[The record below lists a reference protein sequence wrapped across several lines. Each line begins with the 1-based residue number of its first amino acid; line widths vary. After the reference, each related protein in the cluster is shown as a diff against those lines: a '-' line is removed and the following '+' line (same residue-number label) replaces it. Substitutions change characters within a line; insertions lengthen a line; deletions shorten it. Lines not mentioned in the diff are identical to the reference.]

1 MKRFIRLL
9 ILGFLLLNISIAVI
23 LGYRHLSRERNFY
36 DQAFDQLRG
45 GNQGIPMVTI
55 GFEDG
60 GSASVILEHSCCSGA
75 GFDAV
80 AVRTSDGQEFVSNNN
95 YCGLEG
101 FDWGS
106 KESLVKF
113 GAFLEQNGYKKR

>member
-1 MKRFIRLL
+1 MKRFIRFLFLGSFLL
-9 ILGFLLLNISIAVI
+9 IVSAAII
-23 LGYRHLSRERNFY
+23 LGYRHVSRERNFY
-36 DQAFDQLRG
+36 DQAFEQLRG
-45 GNQGIPMVTI
+45 GNQSSPVAMIE
-55 GFEDG
+55 FEEG

-106 KESLVKF
+106 RKSVGTF
-113 GAFLEQNGYKKR
+113 SAFLEQNGYKRR